1 MLDRQGFRPQ
11 TTGKENVDPIEIET
25 VGEKEIARIKDLIC
39 VELNSRRDENNR
51 RIYSSKDSDVENI
64 FKSTQVLL
72 KKGAA
77 ESEAID
83 RAVRWFAE
91 GLYAV

>member
-11 TTGKENVDPIEIET
+11 RTGKESINHIEAEKT
-25 VGEKEIARIKDLIC
+25 EEKEMARIKDLIC
-39 VELNSRRDENNR
+39 VELNSRKDENNR

-64 FKSTQVLL
+64 FKSTQILL
-72 KKGAA
+72 EKGAT

-91 GLYAV
+91 GLYAG